1 MSNFG
6 KRVNGPPSRRWIKRR
21 RVGIPALA
29 SLADGSTF
37 ALIQDLSMTG
47 ARLLGRNLPE
57 PSTRVTL
64 KVGARALAGEI
75 VWAAGDH
82 RGIRLDFARR

>member
-6 KRVNGPPSRRWIKRR
+6 KRANAPSRRWLKRK

-29 SLADGSTF
+29 ALADRATS

-47 ARLLGRNLPE
+47 ARLLGRNLPA
-57 PSTRVTL
+57 PATRVTL
-64 KVGARALAGEI
+64 TIGARSLSGEI

-82 RGIRLDFARR
+82 RGLRLDFARR